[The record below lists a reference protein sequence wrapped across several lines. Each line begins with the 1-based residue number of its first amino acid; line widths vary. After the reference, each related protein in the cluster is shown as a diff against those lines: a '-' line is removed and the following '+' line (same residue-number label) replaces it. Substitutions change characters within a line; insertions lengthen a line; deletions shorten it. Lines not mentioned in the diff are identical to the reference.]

1 MNAPYAREQLT
12 SYMNRD
18 TRKAFDAGQVEY
30 SYPRGR
36 VLLGKGELSDGIYLI
51 RSGKVRVSRE
61 SNGAAGGSRI
71 ARPGEILGLSTA
83 VSGRPSESTAETLGP
98 SRVSF
103 MSKEAL
109 MKLMHRDAE
118 FAYRVV
124 RILCESLADP
134 FDRFRSP
141 RRRKRRLTSKH

>member
-1 MNAPYAREQLT
+1 MTPTCAREQLT
-12 SYMNRD
+12 SHMNRE
-18 TRKAFDAGQVEY
+18 TLKAFDAGQVEY

-51 RSGKVRVSRE
+51 HSGRVRVTRE
-61 SNGAAGGSRI
+61 SNGAARGSRI

-83 VSGRPSESTAETLGP
+83 VSGRPSDATAETLGP

-109 MKLMHRDAE
+109 MKLMQRDAG
-118 FAYRVV
+118 FAYCVV
-124 RILCESLADP
+124 RMLCESLADP

-141 RRRKRRLTSKH
+141 RRRSRRLTSKH